1 MLAIR
6 LSRVGKKNQP
16 QFRLIIQERQRS
28 PLSRAIEIVGNIDPR
43 RKTRTLKKERIQ
55 YWLSQGAKPSET
67 VHNMLID
74 EGILTGEKMHTL
86 PSKKKTDKPRAE
98 GATTAAE
105 KPSEPAKAA
114 PEEKPAA

>member
-6 LSRVGKKNQP
+6 LSRVGKKNQA

-28 PLSRAIEIVGNIDPR
+28 PLSRAIEIVGHMDPR
-43 RKTRTLKKERIQ
+43 RKIRVLKKDRIQ

-86 PSKKKTDKPRAE
+86 PSKKKTEGSAE
-98 GATTAAE
+98 GATKTPTASAEAPAAVATAE
-105 KPSEPAKAA
+105 KTTA
-114 PEEKPAA
+114 